1 MTFTVVLIVL
11 LFSVVQS
18 ILGVGLLVFGTPTL
32 LLMGYSFSEALIA
45 LLPASLVISLLQIL
59 QAPAAIREY
68 RYRLPLFTLP
78 FVISALTAVFL
89 LESTIDLSLVT
100 GVMLLLTALTRLS
113 KRLEETLRK
122 LVLVSE
128 PIYLA
133 LTGLVHGLSNM
144 GGAFL
149 TIFINSKFSE
159 KLQIRSNVAYGYL
172 FFSLAQ
178 LTTIFILDHSAIARI
193 NWVLPI
199 CSASVFFLV
208 NYLAFKTLSEPVFHK
223 LVTLLISGYGAILV
237 GQSLI

>member
-32 LLMGYSFSEALIA
+32 LLLGYSFSEALVI

-59 QAPAAIREY
+59 QAPEAIREY
-68 RYRLPLFTLP
+68 KYKLPLFTLP
-78 FVISALTAVFL
+78 FVVFALTAVFL
-89 LESTIDLSLVT
+89 LESAIDLSLVT

-113 KRLEETLRK
+113 KRLEKLLQK

-128 PIYLA
+128 PVYLA

-178 LTTIFILDHSAIARI
+178 LSIIFILDYRAIAEI
-193 NWVLPI
+193 NLVLPM
-199 CSASVFFLV
+199 CSGSIFFIV
-208 NYLAFKTLSEPVFHK
+208 HYLAFRTISEPVFHK
-223 LVTLLISGYGAILV
+223 LVTLLISGYGAVLV

>member
-1 MTFTVVLIVL
+1 MTYTVVFVVL
-11 LFSVVQS
+11 MFSAVQS
-18 ILGVGLLVFGTPTL
+18 MLGVGLLVFGTPTL
-32 LLMGYSFSEALIA
+32 LLLGYSFSEALIT

-59 QAPAAIREY
+59 QAPKMIREY
-68 RYRLPLFTLP
+68 KYKLPLFTLP
-78 FVISALTAVFL
+78 FVVFALTAVVLF
-89 LESTIDLSLVT
+89 ESAIDLSLVT

-113 KRLEETLRK
+113 KSLEDFLRR

-128 PIYLA
+128 PAYLA
-133 LTGLVHGLSNM
+133 LTGIVHGLSNM

-149 TIFINSKFSE
+149 TVFASSKFSE

-178 LTTIFILDHSAIARI
+178 LSTIFILDYRAIAEV

-199 CSASVFFLV
+199 CSGSIFFIV
-208 NYLAFKTLSEPVFHK
+208 HYLAFKTISEPVFHK
-223 LVTLLISGYGAILV
+223 LVTLLISGYGAVLV